1 MLAPSEPVLADFA
14 PTRSNTAPPLARD
27 LVKIAYQIFA
37 FLEATG
43 DTHINDISYE
53 IGLTVQY
60 ICHKYHRPETPVDE
74 ASKGKARQTKR
85 SSAEPL
91 AFPTVWA
98 TDTPQFRRVIKAFS
112 DRTRDYR
119 SLIQLRA
126 YFRKNELAG
135 NDPAGEDGEVP
146 RLPKAAA
153 PDRSESTPPINQ
165 SSSGTSTNTTAE
177 AFRRRAASEGT
188 NRHTTTPTSTEDVP
202 RRPNMADATFSPAQA
217 DQMAA
222 IMANAMRMAGMNQQQ
237 PPQPAQQEERRTPQ
251 PPAFRARDVGY
262 FDPKPDVPA
271 IEVKENHNI
280 YHNVFSFTN
289 RLRVKA
295 DTMDVA
301 LLRQNLDACLLG
313 AAEQW
318 YTNELSHVIRVG
330 LRNDQNNLKE
340 WCDALEARFR
350 DSPGKSLSIVE
361 AIRYTVRDV
370 RARKDPADYVA
381 SILTHSKNAGLA
393 TSEAGQVLLAYEHMD
408 GELRRDMPMPS
419 DSSTV
424 ANFISDLRRKKD
436 IWYDIY
442 SKHESK
448 PADRGRQT
456 GTGQYNNPFRPNY
469 ASNPFRGFGYGRPSM
484 PNYDSNPYGN
494 RPYVP
499 YGSYQSNVNNAQQP
513 QATQRQLPGG
523 RQQLQIT
530 SGNANQSP
538 GPAQRPNQPRDPNAK
553 GFNRNP
559 FRPRPYGTRAY
570 HAADQQEQQD
580 HPPPDDQAQYEQ
592 FEDAFYQGP
601 GWQDQEVEQAP
612 SDESEE
618 GYHNDHNHDDQ
629 HNDESVEAH
638 FCGSTISITCR
649 LCKRTFSSGN
659 QLHKHLKSCL
669 QEATDLKSA
678 AARVEAFIA
687 AEDQPLIRSN
697 AQEGNATD
705 GYGFRGYRFATV
717 KVCFKWQGETYE
729 ICVDTGCTMS
739 LIDRKFLHK
748 LMEEGLVI
756 DIKKMPTPM
765 TVRGLG
771 TNQHDAS
778 EYARISIYLPGSK
791 GTALITREVHIVDNL
806 SANALIGIDIMKPEG
821 MMLDLQHD
829 MMTVG
834 SCDDLQV
841 PISTRT
847 KQSNQ
852 VDTAIFSITRKVVAP
867 HTDMRIPVKAR
878 RKPLRN
884 LPSDRDFIFEPA
896 QHDSLSVCAHVVDNT
911 MSEILVRND
920 SDQPIVLPKRT
931 KLGKVVEYEANG
943 CYAADPDTQGLAR
956 RPAKAATKQGPSWL
970 KKALAA
976 AMAVTAA
983 FNVATTPKPTPEI
996 VHTTGV
1002 TMYDSGGSAIPALTE
1017 AVEAFPNLWKDTGN
1031 VTNIPESEWMDI
1043 PLVDNWQEL
1052 YKPGQARVYPVG
1064 PKDREVIDE
1073 AFDKLHSQCRMEW
1086 TSTATPFSFPCFVIW
1101 KDTPQGP
1108 KGRVVV
1114 DIRAL
1119 NKITVPDAYPVPS
1132 QAEILA
1138 LIRDATHIS
1147 TIDAAAFFYQWWVRR
1162 FHRYRLTVAS
1172 HRGQETFNVPVMG
1185 YRNSPAYV
1193 QRMIDRILRP
1203 FRHFCRA
1210 YVDDIVIFST
1220 SLEEHVE
1227 HLTQVFK
1234 ALNAMNIHLAPN
1246 KAYLGYPSVH
1256 LLGQRVNALGLATAE
1271 EKLWA
1276 IKNLEFPKTLAALDK
1291 YLGLTGYLKQYVP
1304 YYTAIAKPLQER
1316 KTFLYQKSKSNNGN
1330 SKHKTTAARLR
1341 LEKPTPKEL
1350 NAYHQLQQMFARP
1363 TMLHHHD
1370 PKRQLYVD
1378 LDASKEWGLAAH
1390 VYHVKEDLP
1399 KPSAGTDLHTNMK
1412 AATKKTGKATA
1423 DHPKQKSLQPIL
1435 FLSRQLKPAET
1446 RYWPT
1451 ELEMAGIVW
1460 VVKKIRHLI
1469 EASAN
1474 PTVIYTDHS
1483 AAVGLVRQTS
1493 LNTASVE
1500 KLNLRLVRASEY
1512 LQRFR
1517 IEIRHK
1523 PGKANIVPDALSRLA
1538 SRDYGTNSEESEL
1551 DALTIDVFPVSLI
1564 QVSDSFKDRVKQ
1576 GYDKEP
1582 RWQRIMATVVRNKD
1596 LGENAAKLP
1605 YEMVDGLLYCRTENG
1620 MRRLCIPSNL
1630 EHEVFK
1636 LAHDEMGHP
1645 GYARTHE
1652 KLTTGLFIYNMATK
1666 LHEYI
1671 RHCPHCQMNQTPRHR
1686 PYGSLQPIYSPAR
1699 PFHTIT
1705 IDFILALPKAASGE
1719 DCVMSVTDKFSKAIS
1734 LIAGEI
1740 RWGGELWA
1748 QALLDRLLLLGWGIP
1763 WATISDRDRRFMGQL
1778 WEEIFRL
1785 LKVDLLYSTAWHPQ
1799 TDGMSE
1805 RSNQTAEIALRYFIE
1820 LMDNRWP
1827 KSLPQLSSVL
1837 NNSTKYSTT
1846 RLAPS
1851 EILFGFKVK
1860 EPLDLLGKDT
1870 DHAEE
1875 ALPKQAIQ
1883 SNNQALVRSEALG
1896 NQGVPSAFTVD
1907 YRPTHIDAQ
1916 DAIDF
1921 ASMKMKQYYDMHH
1934 QPIFFNVGDLVKLR
1948 LHRGYKVPGVSS
1960 KFGQQFIGPFK
1971 VIERIGRLAYRL
1983 QLPSNMRVHNVVSVA
1998 HLEPTTDPA
2007 SDPYERRPLHPPTQA
2022 IVVDDDKEI
2031 DRLLRKRVRRIGRSK
2046 TKLAEYLVRWIGHGP
2061 EHDVW
2066 MSTKQLTHAK
2076 YHIDAYEAAQKE
2088 AVVKSVPENV
2098 PKAIAIIPPKPSLGM
2113 PFEKDKALPPT
2124 PSVPSLSKPS
2134 ALVPTI
2140 DTPAS
2145 PPKPLPTAKQTP
2157 AALEPPPLRRSLRL
2171 LQN

>member
-1 MLAPSEPVLADFA
+1 MLASSEPPAAAEPASTKLGSSSA
-14 PTRSNTAPPLARD
+14 PSISKD
-27 LVKIAYQIFA
+27 LVKTAYQVYA
-37 FLEATG
+37 FIEATG
-43 DTHINDISYE
+43 NTHLNE
-53 IGLTVQY
+53 IPQDVGLTVQY
-60 ICHKYHRPETPVDE
+60 IVNKYYRPEPAAE
-74 ASKGKARQTKR
+74 AESSKARQTKR

-91 AFPTVWA
+91 AFPSTWA
-98 TDTPQFRRVIKAFS
+98 TDLPQFRRVIRAFAN
-112 DRTRDYR
+112 RTRDFR
-119 SLIQLRA
+119 SLPQLTSYIERN
-126 YFRKNELAG
+126 K
-135 NDPAGEDGEVP
+135 
-146 RLPKAAA
+146 A
-153 PDRSESTPPINQ
+153 PDTASDQSESN
-165 SSSGTSTNTTAE
+165 STAE
-177 AFRRRAASEGT
+177 GSHRRAASEGNPRRT
-188 NRHTTTPTSTEDVP
+188 TTTPTSTEDLP
-202 RRPNMADATFSPAQA
+202 RNPNMAEAAFSQAQA
-217 DQMAA
+217 DQLAA
-222 IMANAMRMAGMNQQQ
+222 IMANAMRMAGMNQQGRNQ
-237 PPQPAQQEERRTPQ
+237 QQPQPVQQQERTPQ

-262 FDPKPDVPA
+262 FDPNSDVPA

-280 YHNVFSFTN
+280 YHNVYSFTN

-318 YTNELSHVIRVG
+318 YTNELSHVFRVG
-330 LRNDQNNLKE
+330 LRNDQNKLKE

-361 AIRYTVRDV
+361 AVRYTVRDV

-381 SILTHSKNAGLA
+381 SILIHSKNAGLA
-393 TSEAGQVLLAYEHMD
+393 TTEAGQVLLAYEHMD
-408 GELRRDMPMPS
+408 GELRRDLPMPP
-419 DSSTV
+419 DSSTI
-424 ANFISDLRRKKD
+424 ANFISDLRRRKD

-442 SKHESK
+442 SKHEAK
-448 PADRGRQT
+448 PDKGKQ
-456 GTGQYNNPFRPNY
+456 TGQYNNNPYRSNLP
-469 ASNPFRGFGYGRPSM
+469 SNPFRGFNYGRPSM
-484 PNYDSNPYGN
+484 PYGNSNPYGN
-494 RPYVP
+494 RPFVP
-499 YGSYQSNVNNAQQP
+499 YTNSYMNNTQQQQQP
-513 QATQRQLPGG
+513 QATQVQQKQLPGG

-530 SGNANQSP
+530 SGNASQSP
-538 GPAQRPNQPRDPNAK
+538 GQPPFRSQPNQPQGPNAQ
-553 GFNRNP
+553 GYNRNP

-570 HAADQQEQQD
+570 HATDDE
-580 HPPPDDQAQYEQ
+580 HPPSQDDQAQYEQ
-592 FEDAFYQGP
+592 FEDAFYQGSC
-601 GWQDQEVEQAP
+601 WQEGTDQKNDVEQTP

-618 GYHNDHNHDDQ
+618 GFRNDH
-629 HNDESVEAH
+629 DESVEAH
-638 FCGSTISITCR
+638 FCGGATISITCR
-649 LCKRTFSSGN
+649 VCNKSFSSGN
-659 QLHKHLKSCL
+659 QLHKHLKLCL
-669 QEATDLKSA
+669 QEATAVQSSA
-678 AARVEAFIA
+678 AKVEAFIA
-687 AEDQPLIRSN
+687 AEEQPLIRSN
-697 AQEGNATD
+697 AQEANATD

-717 KVCFKWQGETYE
+717 KVCFKYHGETYE

-739 LIDRKFLHK
+739 LIDRNFLHK
-748 LMEEGLVI
+748 LINEGLVV

-778 EYARISIYLPGSK
+778 EFARIAIYLPGSK
-791 GTALITREVHIVDNL
+791 GTALVTREVHIVDNL

-829 MMTVG
+829 MMTIG
-834 SCDDLQV
+834 SCNNLQV

-847 KQSNQ
+847 KQSSQ

-867 HTDMRIPVKAR
+867 HTDMRIPIKAR

-884 LPSDRDFIFEPA
+884 LPADRDFIFEPA
-896 QHDSLSVCAHVVDNT
+896 EHDSLSVCAHVVDNT
-911 MSEILVRND
+911 MSEILVRNN
-920 SDQPIVLPKRT
+920 SDLPVVLPKRT
-931 KLGKVVEYEANG
+931 RLGKVVEYEANG
-943 CYAADPDTQGLAR
+943 CYAVSPDAQDLAH
-956 RPAKAATKQGPSWL
+956 RPAKSTKTSWV

-983 FNVATTPKPTPEI
+983 FNVATVPSPEI
-996 VHTTGV
+996 VHSTGV
-1002 TMYDSGGSAIPALTE
+1002 TMYDSGGSIPALTK

-1043 PLVDNWQEL
+1043 PLVDNWQEQ

-1064 PKDREVIDE
+1064 PKDREIIDE
-1073 AFDKLHSQCRMEW
+1073 AFDKLHSQGRMEW

-1101 KDTPQGP
+1101 KETPQGP
-1108 KGRVVV
+1108 KGRVVI

-1119 NKITVPDAYPVPS
+1119 NRITIPDAYPVPS
-1132 QAEILA
+1132 QAEILS

-1162 FHRYRLTVAS
+1162 LHRYRLTVAS

-1210 YVDDIVIFST
+1210 YVDDIVIFSG
-1220 SLEEHVE
+1220 SLEEHTR
-1227 HLTQVFK
+1227 HLAQVFK
-1234 ALNAMNIHLAPN
+1234 ALDTMNIHLAPN

-1304 YYTAIAKPLQER
+1304 YYTSIAKPLQER
-1316 KTFLYQKSKSNNGN
+1316 KTFLYQKSKPNNGN
-1330 SKHKTTAARLR
+1330 IRHKTTAARLR

-1399 KPSAGTDLHTNMK
+1399 KPSPHINMR
-1412 AATKKTGKATA
+1412 KATPTVL

-1474 PTVIYTDHS
+1474 STIIYTDHS

-1493 LNTASVE
+1493 LNTTSVE

-1538 SRDYGTNSEESEL
+1538 SRDYGTNPNESEL
-1551 DALTIDVFPVSLI
+1551 DALCAFSISLI
-1564 QVSDSFKDRVKQ
+1564 QVSDDFKDRVKQ
-1576 GYDKEP
+1576 GYQDP
-1582 RWQRIMATVVRNKD
+1582 RWQRIIATVVRNIE

-1605 YEMVDGLLYCRTENG
+1605 YELVDGLLYCKAESG
-1620 MRRLCIPSNL
+1620 ALRLCIPSAL
-1630 EHEVFK
+1630 EQEVFK

-1686 PYGSLQPIYSPAR
+1686 PYGSLQPIYTPPR

-1719 DCVMSVTDKFSKAIS
+1719 DCVMSVTDKFSKALT

-1740 RWGGELWA
+1740 GWGGELWGE
-1748 QALLDRLLLLGWGIP
+1748 ALLQRLMLLGWGIP
-1763 WATISDRDRRFMGQL
+1763 WATISDRDRRFVGQM

-1820 LMDNRWP
+1820 LLDNRWP

-1846 RLAPS
+1846 RLAPT
-1851 EILFGFKVK
+1851 EIIFGFKVK
-1860 EPLDLLGKDT
+1860 EPLDLLGKERLP
-1870 DHAEE
+1870 AEASHNHSNKDLVRQVSSREASRNKE
-1875 ALPKQAIQ
+1875 ALP
-1883 SNNQALVRSEALG
+1883 NDSEQDELA
-1896 NQGVPSAFTVD
+1896 AFTID

-1916 DAIDF
+1916 DAINF
-1921 ASMKMKQYYDMHH
+1921 ASMKMKEYYDAHH

-1960 KFGQQFIGPFK
+1960 KFGQQFVGPFK
-1971 VIERIGRLAYRL
+1971 VLERIGRLAYRI
-1983 QLPSNMRVHNVVSVA
+1983 QLPPNMRIHDVVSVA
-1998 HLEPTTDPA
+1998 HLEPTTNPA
-2007 SDPYERRPLHPPTQA
+2007 SDPYERRQVPLLPT
-2022 IVVDDDKEI
+2022 ITDSGDERNDDQGRLIE
-2031 DRLLRKRVRRIGRSK
+2031 RLLRKRSRFIGRSK
-2046 TKLAEYLVRWIGHGP
+2046 NKLTEYLVRWAGQGP

-2066 MSTKQLTHAK
+2066 MSTKRLTNEAK

-2088 AVVKSVPENV
+2088 AVVKSVPSNV
-2098 PKAIAIIPPKPSLGM
+2098 PKVIAVKVPMPNSLEPSAISLPSGKVAHLPKPSLLPLRPIM
-2113 PFEKDKALPPT
+2113 PEPPERKPMALSPISTSVPSIPSKALPSIMQQT
-2124 PSVPSLSKPS
+2124 
-2134 ALVPTI
+2134 
-2140 DTPAS
+2140 
-2145 PPKPLPTAKQTP
+2145 PTAI
-2157 AALEPPPLRRSLRL
+2157 EPPPLRQSLRL